1 MNGNQAGGLVIVYSS
16 TVYHNGTIPSINR
29 EGFTLQT
36 AMPIACCFMPDIA
49 LYAERARSPHL
60 AGRPV
65 GIAGPDDILVV
76 VSEEA
81 APFGI
86 RIGQTSSGARGLCE
100 RLTVLPYDRPAYEL
114 AV

>member
-1 MNGNQAGGLVIVYSS
+1 
-16 TVYHNGTIPSINR
+16 
-29 EGFTLQT
+29 
-36 AMPIACCFMPDIA
+36 MPIACCFMPDIA
-49 LYAERARSPHL
+49 LYVERARSPHL

-114 AV
+114 AARPVWDLCAVESSIVEPISPEVCY